1 MTPVGTLPMTCPN
14 QAAKSK
20 QNLDYTASLC
30 DFKIC
35 PLNSDFCLLNPVSY
49 IFICIFLEGEY

>member
-1 MTPVGTLPMTCPN
+1 MTPVGTLPMTCLN

-35 PLNSDFCLLNPVSY
+35 PLNSDFCLLNP
-49 IFICIFLEGEY
+49 IFLHLYLHVL